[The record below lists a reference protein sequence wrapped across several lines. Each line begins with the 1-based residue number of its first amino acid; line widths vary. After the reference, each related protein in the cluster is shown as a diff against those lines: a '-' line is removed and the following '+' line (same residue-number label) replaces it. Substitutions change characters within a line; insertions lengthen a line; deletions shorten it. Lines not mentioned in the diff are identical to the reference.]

1 MIGAAQCVN
10 RNGTRRRSRSPGARR
25 VTNPPP
31 LRGIVATL
39 SATLPNPRVLPMGRM
54 AGCFLT
60 VVTLAARGSTA
71 SGQNP
76 LRDYTEG
83 VAQPVV
89 GYTLRVDAGDL
100 SGFDVELRLRNV
112 PDTFRL
118 AMVAHPEYDDRYWRY
133 VEDLRVAAAGGPG
146 AVTRADSALWQV
158 VAPGGEAVVRY
169 RIRLPAATGGLVG
182 GPHSFMYVVG
192 ATLAPAHVT
201 LELPSTWEA
210 VTGLEPTADPHT
222 FFAPSAAVLVD
233 SPMLV
238 GQLRS
243 WRFAVDGV
251 PHRVVYWPLP
261 GAAAFDT
268 TALVSAI
275 ERLARGAVALFG
287 RAPYRDYSFLL
298 QDGAYGA
305 LEHRN
310 SVTLGAPSTELARDP
325 GALLGEIAH
334 EYFHTWN
341 LMRIHPVE
349 YGDVSYR
356 TPPRARGLW
365 WSEGLTM
372 LYADLLRRRAGLPV
386 FDSTRVAHLEG
397 LIGRY
402 LANPGNSRFSPE
414 SVSVIAY
421 GAEPGALGDY
431 SASTHLQG
439 ELLGTMLDLIVRDA
453 TNGARSMDDVMR
465 AMLERFSGERGF
477 AGRDIERTVAAVC
490 GCDVR
495 PFFETHVRGARPIDF
510 DRYLRL
516 IGMRARVSWT
526 PALDRDGR
534 PAADLRVSAWQPPGE
549 NALSLLI
556 SNSASV
562 WGRAGLHSGDRLVA
576 VNGAAVPSGEE
587 FRGLRNRLKNGD
599 TVTVQVRRVTGPW
612 RTSVVVA
619 GYERPVVRLEEIS
632 AATERQRALRAQWI
646 AGSPPCRMGN
656 EGPRSASPRTP

>member
-1 MIGAAQCVN
+1 MLRVVAFVAACL
-10 RNGTRRRSRSPGARR
+10 A
-25 VTNPPP
+25 PPP
-31 LRGIVATL
+31 PHGQ
-39 SATLPNPRVLPMGRM
+39 PPRVVR
-54 AGCFLT
+54 
-60 VVTLAARGSTA
+60 
-71 SGQNP
+71 
-76 LRDYTEG
+76 
-83 VAQPVV
+83 
-89 GYTLRVDAGDL
+89 YTLRVDSADL
-100 SGFDVELRLRNV
+100 AAFDVELRIQSA

-118 AMVAHPEYDDRYWRY
+118 AMAAHPEYDDRYWRFL
-133 VEDLRVAAAGGPG
+133 EGGGPRVEARSG
-146 AVTRADSALWQV
+146 PATIAREDSALWRV

-169 RIRLPAATGGLVG
+169 RLRLPPPPPSSSTPGFRSAWKPFLAPTGGLVG

-192 ATLAPAHVT
+192 ATLAPAQVS

-210 VTGLEPTADPHT
+210 VTGLEPTADPRT

-233 SPMLV
+233 SQMLV

-310 SVTLGAPSTELARDP
+310 SVTLGAPSTELASDRRS
-325 GALLGEIAH
+325 LLAEIAH

-341 LMRIHPVE
+341 LMRIHPAE
-349 YGDVSYR
+349 YGDVDYR
-356 TPPRARGLW
+356 PPPRARGLW

-372 LYADLLRRRAGLPV
+372 LYADLLLRRAGRGA

-397 LIGRY
+397 LMGRY
-402 LANPGNSRFSPE
+402 FASPGNTRFSPE

-421 GAEPGALGDY
+421 GTAPGALGDY

-453 TNGARSMDDVMR
+453 TNGALSIDDVMR
-465 AMLERFSGERGF
+465 TMLERFSGERGF
-477 AGRDIERTVAAVC
+477 GGRDVEQTVAHVC
-490 GCDVR
+490 GCTVR
-495 PFFETHVRGARPIDF
+495 SFFEAHVRGSKPIDF

-516 IGMRARVSWT
+516 IGMRAPGSW
-526 PALDRDGR
+526 AAAADRDGR

-556 SNSASV
+556 SNPASV

-576 VNGAAVPSGEE
+576 GESARVSSCAG
-587 FRGLRNRLKNGD
+587 FRRLWGLPNNGD
-599 TVTVQVRRVTGPW
+599 TR
-612 RTSVVVA
+612 
-619 GYERPVVRLEEIS
+619 
-632 AATERQRALRAQWI
+632 
-646 AGSPPCRMGN
+646 N
-656 EGPRSASPRTP
+656 N

>member
-1 MIGAAQCVN
+1 MVLGALRRPKPFTRGRHPTPVQAMSKTTLVALAALAAPAARATALAQH
-10 RNGTRRRSRSPGARR
+10 
-25 VTNPPP
+25 P
-31 LRGIVATL
+31 LRHPADAVEIQ
-39 SATLPNPRVLPMGRM
+39 
-54 AGCFLT
+54 F
-60 VVTLAARGSTA
+60 ARS
-71 SGQNP
+71 
-76 LRDYTEG
+76 
-83 VAQPVV
+83 QPVAH
-89 GYTLRVDAGDL
+89 YTLRVDTVDL
-100 SGFDVELRLRNV
+100 SAFAVELRLRNV

-169 RIRLPAATGGLVG
+169 RIRLPAAESPRAAWRPFLAATGGLVG

-261 GAAAFDT
+261 GSAAFDT

-310 SVTLGAPSTELARDP
+310 SVTLGAPSTELASDRRS
-325 GALLGEIAH
+325 LLAEIAH

-341 LMRIHPVE
+341 LMRIHPAE

-372 LYADLLRRRAGLPV
+372 LYADLLLRRAGLPV
-386 FDSTRVAHLEG
+386 FDSTRVTHVEG

-402 LANPGNSRFSPE
+402 LGSPGNARFSPE
-414 SVSVIAY
+414 SVSVVAY
-421 GAEPGALGDY
+421 GAAPGSLGDY

-453 TNGARSMDDVMR
+453 TNGARSIDDVMR
-465 AMLERFSGERGF
+465 AMLERFAGARGF
-477 AGRDIERTVAAVC
+477 TGRDIDRTVVDVC
-490 GCDVR
+490 SCNVHA
-495 PFFETHVRGARPIDF
+495 FFEAHVRGPQPIDF

-516 IGMRARVSWT
+516 IGLRAHVAWT
-526 PALDRDGR
+526 PTLGRDGQ
-534 PAADLRVSAWQPPGE
+534 PAVDLRLNAWQPPAE
-549 NALSLLI
+549 SALSLVI
-556 SNSASV
+556 TNPGST
-562 WGRAGLHSGDRLVA
+562 WGRAGLHSGDRLA
-576 VNGAAVPSGEE
+576 ALNGAPVATEADFRSIVNRLRLGDTAAVEVRRPSGA
-587 FRGLRNRLKNGD
+587 
-599 TVTVQVRRVTGPW
+599 W
-612 RTSVVVA
+612 RTAVVVA
-619 GYERPVVRLEEIS
+619 GYERPVVRLEEIPG
-632 AATERQRALRAQWI
+632 ATERQRTVRAAWI
-646 AGSPPCRMGN
+646 AGSPR
-656 EGPRSASPRTP
+656 

>member
-1 MIGAAQCVN
+1 MSL
-10 RNGTRRRSRSPGARR
+10 TS
-25 VTNPPP
+25 T
-31 LRGIVATL
+31 
-39 SATLPNPRVLPMGRM
+39 M

-60 VVTLAARGSTA
+60 LVTLAAPGTA
-71 SGQNP
+71 ASAQNP
-76 LRDYTEG
+76 LRDHTEG
-83 VAQPVV
+83 VEIRFARTQPVV

-118 AMVAHPEYDDRYWRY
+118 AMVAHPECDDRNWRF
-133 VEDLRVAAAGGPG
+133 VEALRVETPHGAAT
-146 AVTRADSALWQV
+146 VTREDSALWRV
-158 VAPGGEAVVRY
+158 VAPGGEALVRY
-169 RIRLPAATGGLVG
+169 RMRLPAPESPRAAWRPFLAPTGGLVG
-182 GPHSFMYVVG
+182 GPHAFLYVVG
-192 ATLAPAHVT
+192 ATLGSSHVT
-201 LELPSTWEA
+201 LELPPEWQIA
-210 VTGLEPTADPHT
+210 TGLEPTLDPHT
-222 FFAPSAAVLVD
+222 FFAPTVGVLVD
-233 SPMLV
+233 SPLLV
-238 GQLRS
+238 GRLRS

-310 SVTLGAPSTELARDP
+310 SVTLDAPSTELASYRRSLMAAKP
-325 GALLGEIAH
+325 H

-341 LMRIHPVE
+341 LMRIHPAE
-349 YGDVSYR
+349 YGDVDYR
-356 TPPRARGLW
+356 PPPRTRGLW

-372 LYADLLRRRAGLPV
+372 LYADLLLRRAGLGA

-397 LIGRY
+397 LMGRY
-402 LANPGNSRFSPE
+402 FGSPGNSRFSPE

-421 GAEPGALGDY
+421 GTAPGALGDY

-439 ELLGTMLDLIVRDA
+439 ELLGAMLDLIVRDA
-453 TNGARSMDDVMR
+453 TNGARSIDDVMR

-477 AGRDIERTVAAVC
+477 GGRDVERTVAHVC
-490 GCDVR
+490 GCTVR
-495 PFFETHVRGARPIDF
+495 PFFEAHVRGSQAIDF

-556 SNSASV
+556 SNPASV

-599 TVTVQVRRVTGPW
+599 TVTVEVRRATGPW

-619 GYERPVVRLEEIS
+619 GSARPVVRLEEIS
-632 AATERQRALRAQWI
+632 GATERQRALRAQWI
-646 AGSPPCRMGN
+646 AGSPR
-656 EGPRSASPRTP
+656 

>member
-1 MIGAAQCVN
+1 
-10 RNGTRRRSRSPGARR
+10 
-25 VTNPPP
+25 
-31 LRGIVATL
+31 
-39 SATLPNPRVLPMGRM
+39 
-54 AGCFLT
+54 
-60 VVTLAARGSTA
+60 
-71 SGQNP
+71 
-76 LRDYTEG
+76 
-83 VAQPVV
+83 
-89 GYTLRVDAGDL
+89 
-100 SGFDVELRLRNV
+100 
-112 PDTFRL
+112 
-118 AMVAHPEYDDRYWRY
+118 MVAHPEYDDRYWRY

-146 AVTRADSALWQV
+146 AVTRADGALWQV

-169 RIRLPAATGGLVG
+169 LIRLPAAESPRAAWRPFLAATGGLVG

-310 SVTLGAPSTELARDP
+310 SVTLGAPSTELASDRRS
-325 GALLGEIAH
+325 LLAEIAH

-341 LMRIHPVE
+341 LMRIHPAE
-349 YGDVSYR
+349 YGDVDYR
-356 TPPRARGLW
+356 PPPRTRGLW

-372 LYADLLRRRAGLPV
+372 LYADLLLRRAGLGA

-397 LIGRY
+397 LMGRY
-402 LANPGNSRFSPE
+402 FGSPGNSRFSPE

-421 GAEPGALGDY
+421 GTAPGALGDY

-439 ELLGTMLDLIVRDA
+439 ELLAAMLDLIVRDA
-453 TNGARSMDDVMR
+453 TNGARSIDDVMR

-477 AGRDIERTVAAVC
+477 GGRDVERTTGDVC
-490 GCDVR
+490 GCKVHA
-495 PFFETHVRGARPIDF
+495 FFETHVRGPKPIDF
-510 DRYLRL
+510 DQYLRR
-516 IGMRARVSWT
+516 IGMRIQVSWM
-526 PALDRDGR
+526 PALGRDGQ
-534 PAADLRVSAWQPPGE
+534 PTADLRLYAWQPPAE
-549 NALSLLI
+549 STLSLVI
-556 SNSASV
+556 TNPGST
-562 WGRAGLHSGDRLVA
+562 WGRAGLHTGDRLAALNGTAVA
-576 VNGAAVPSGEE
+576 TVAD
-587 FRGLRNRLKNGD
+587 FRSIVTRLRIGD
-599 TVTVQVRRVTGPW
+599 TTAVEVRRPRGTW
-612 RTSVVVA
+612 RTAVVVA
-619 GYERPVVRLEEIS
+619 GYERPVVRLEEIPG
-632 AATERQRALRAQWI
+632 ATERQRGLRAQWI
-646 AGSPPCRMGN
+646 VGS
-656 EGPRSASPRTP
+656 RSEEHTSEL

>member
-1 MIGAAQCVN
+1 MC
-10 RNGTRRRSRSPGARR
+10 
-25 VTNPPP
+25 
-31 LRGIVATL
+31 
-39 SATLPNPRVLPMGRM
+39 RM

-60 VVTLAARGSTA
+60 VVTLAVRGSTA

-83 VAQPVV
+83 VEIRFARTQPIVA
-89 GYTLRVDAGDL
+89 YTLRVVAGDI

-133 VEDLRVAAAGGPG
+133 VEALRVATSNGAAT
-146 AVTRADSALWQV
+146 VTREDSALWRV
-158 VAPGGEAVVRY
+158 VAPGGEALVRY
-169 RIRLPAATGGLVG
+169 RIHLPPAESPRAAWRPFLTATGGLVG

-192 ATLAPAHVT
+192 ATLAPSHVT
-201 LELPSTWEA
+201 LELPPEWEIA
-210 VTGLEPTADPHT
+210 TGLEPTLDPRT
-222 FFAPSAAVLVD
+222 FFAPSVGVLVD
-233 SPMLV
+233 SPLLV
-238 GQLRS
+238 GRLRG

-261 GAAAFDT
+261 DAAPFDT
-268 TALVSAI
+268 TALAGNI
-275 ERLARGAVALFG
+275 ERLARQAVALFG

-305 LEHRN
+305 LEHRS
-310 SVTLGAPSTELARDP
+310 SVTLGAPSADLARDP
-325 GALLGEIAH
+325 GALLGEVAH

-414 SVSVIAY
+414 RVRVIAY

-516 IGMRARVSWT
+516 IGMRPRVSWV
-526 PALDRDGR
+526 PALGRDGR
-534 PAADLRVSAWQPPGE
+534 PAADLRIYAWQPPRDS
-549 NALSLLI
+549 ALSLLI
-556 SNSASV
+556 TNPASA
-562 WGRAGLHSGDRLVA
+562 WGRAGLHTGDRLA
-576 VNGAAVPSGEE
+576 TMNGTTLPSTAD
-587 FRGLRNRLKNGD
+587 FRSFMNGLRIGD
-599 TVTVQVRRVTGPW
+599 TVIVSVRRPTSAW
-612 RTSVVVA
+612 RVSVVVA
-619 GYERPVVRLEEIS
+619 GYARPVVQLEEIPE
-632 AATERQRALRAQWI
+632 ATERQRGLRASWA
-646 AGSPPCRMGN
+646 AGSPR
-656 EGPRSASPRTP
+656 